1 MRLRQWFVTII
12 PPSNREARSFG
23 VSPGALKMGILAV
36 TLALVLAGLW
46 VAEFMSASTW
56 RQRAAELQVENEYL
70 QGKLDKLGHDV
81 TEISSRVRRLMAQ
94 EDRLRE
100 IFDLAQVPEGV
111 RGLGVGGMEYPLV
124 GDIPQYQKQI
134 MVTELNLAHLDR
146 MVELE
151 TETWNDASNSI
162 LERSE
167 RMKHTPTLL
176 PTDGWM
182 SRGFGFKADPFTGE
196 RAFHSGLDLA
206 CNIGTPVV
214 APADGKVE
222 YAGWKEGLGIMVKL
236 DHGHGYATIYG
247 HLSKN
252 LVRTNDTVHR
262 GDLIGEVGSTGHST
276 GPHLHYEV
284 WKNGQAQNP
293 LHYLQSGASGESLIF
308 D

>member
-12 PPSNREARSFG
+12 PPSNKEARSFG

-56 RQRAAELQVENEYL
+56 RQRAAELQVENDYL
-70 QGKLDKLGHDV
+70 QGKLDKLSHD
-81 TEISSRVRRLMAQ
+81 IADLSGRVRRLMVQ

-100 IFDLAQVPEGV
+100 IFDLAAVPEGV
-111 RGLGVGGMEYPLV
+111 RGLGVGGVDYPLV
-124 GDIPQYQKQI
+124 GDIPEYQKQI

-151 TETWNDASNSI
+151 TETWNDAENSI
-162 LERSE
+162 LDHRE

-182 SRGFGFKADPFTGE
+182 SRGFGFKLDPFSGE
-196 RAFHSGLDLA
+196 RAFHSGIDLA
-206 CNIGTPVV
+206 CNSGTPIL

-222 YAGWKEGLGIMVKL
+222 YAGWKEGLGIMVKI
-236 DHGHGYATIYG
+236 DHGHGYATIFG
-247 HLSKN
+247 HMSKN
-252 LVRTNDTVHR
+252 LARTGDKVHR

-293 LHYLQSGASGESLIF
+293 LHYVQAGGFGDQLII